1 MQSLKLS
8 KNKPIANVFFES
20 FHTLNNALNYS
31 SVKKTDTTF
40 QVGFSKN
47 FKQYTQEEVD
57 KCPGVVK
64 VNEIREF
71 HHMHLFVP
79 KQFVDTS
86 DKSIEAIMAP
96 YRDSKEVLKRA
107 ITEIPLATAI
117 RNLRGIIKKE
127 VQVEDDLSFLDQ
139 PIKANT
145 TNQLRFEILK
155 DVYLTKKAERDAA
168 AEAIERRERNQRIME
183 LIKNKQDKELE
194 GKSIEEL
201 QAMLNQ

>member
-1 MQSLKLS
+1 MLKYKQAAQQKLRFETTRGNLS
-8 KNKPIANVFFES
+8 VE
-20 FHTLNNALNYS
+20 
-31 SVKKTDTTF
+31 
-40 QVGFSKN
+40 Q
-47 FKQYTQEEVD
+47 
-57 KCPGVVK
+57 
-64 VNEIREF
+64 
-71 HHMHLFVP
+71 LFDLPLTV
-79 KQFVDTS
+79 
-86 DKSIEAIMAP
+86 
-96 YRDSKEVLKRA
+96 
-107 ITEIPLATAI
+107 LATAI
-117 RNLRGIIKKE
+117 RNLREVIKKE

-145 TNQLRFEILK
+145 ANQLRFEILK